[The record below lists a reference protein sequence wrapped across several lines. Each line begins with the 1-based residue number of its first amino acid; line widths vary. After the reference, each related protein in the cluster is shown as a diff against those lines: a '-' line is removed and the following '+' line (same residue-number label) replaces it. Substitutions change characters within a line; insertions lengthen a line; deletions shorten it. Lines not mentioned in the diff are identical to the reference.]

1 MTTAT
6 TTTKDRTKNTKT
18 TTNAATPAERRGRP
32 ESELRAAARKEGL
45 TMKELAALMG
55 VSASHLSQVG
65 TGKKPWTP
73 NLREK
78 AIAVLGEVPGQGIV
92 YRQGGEVDSESTFI
106 RERAREIGL
115 TMLELSDRSG
125 VSYGYLTQ
133 VARGRRAMGP
143 KAQAQIES
151 VLGVAAK
158 VAPATLANRQG
169 NVVNGDD
176 SSFIREAARALG
188 LTMRELAARVGVSAS
203 YLSQVARGKKCMG
216 VKLQANVEAVLGG
229 QAKVESARCP
239 GLDQQAVWD
248 QMKVLN
254 VSQNEVA
261 RRAGVSSGH
270 LSQIMNGQ
278 RNPSA
283 TVLKKLHGA
292 LFQSTKADE
301 RVMPVAMKVLGW
313 KKGDR
318 SGMVV
323 HGARGRDGT
332 ARGGAVRVGGRVPW
346 GAEVEYAFRAG
357 YDGSGRVSVE
367 HVVAPSYSALL
378 MQPEAEAA

>member
-6 TTTKDRTKNTKT
+6 TTTTKRTNTTET
-18 TTNAATPAERRGRP
+18 TTNVAATAERMGRP
-32 ESELRAAARKEGL
+32 ESELRAAARKRGL
-45 TMKELAALMG
+45 TVKELAALMG

-78 AIAVLGEVPGQGIV
+78 AMAVLGEVPGQGIV
-92 YRQGGEVDSESTFI
+92 YRQNEEVTAESNFI
-106 RERAREIGL
+106 RETARTMGM

-133 VARGRRAMGP
+133 VAKGRRSMGP
-143 KAQAQIES
+143 KAQASIES
-151 VLGVAAK
+151 ALGAPAR
-158 VAPATLANRQG
+158 VAPAKLANRQG
-169 NVVNGDD
+169 EVVNDG
-176 SSFIREAARALG
+176 SSNFIREAARALG
-188 LTMRELAARVGVSAS
+188 LTMRELAEKVGVSAS
-203 YLSQVARGKKCMG
+203 YLSMVARGHRSMG
-216 VKLQANVEAVLGG
+216 VKLQARVEAVLGG
-229 QAKVESARCP
+229 RAKVASAQCP
-239 GLDQQAVWD
+239 DIDRQFIWEQMEELD
-248 QMKVLN
+248 

-261 RRAGVSSGH
+261 RRAGISSGH

-278 RNPSA
+278 RIPSA
-283 TVLKKLHGA
+283 TVLRKLHGA
-292 LFQSTKADE
+292 LFQRRQGEE
-301 RVMPVAMKVLGW
+301 RVMPVALKVMGW
-313 KKGDR
+313 KKGER

-346 GAEVEYAFRAG
+346 GAEVEYAFHAG

-367 HVVAPSYSALL
+367 HVVAPGYSALL
-378 MQPEAEAA
+378 SAPRSA

>member
-6 TTTKDRTKNTKT
+6 TTTTNQTRNTKART
-18 TTNAATPAERRGRP
+18 DEAETVARKGKP
-32 ESELRAAARKEGL
+32 ESELRAAARDKGL

-73 NLREK
+73 SLREK
-78 AIAVLGEVPGQGIV
+78 AIAVLGEVPGQGVV
-92 YRQGGEVDSESTFI
+92 YRQNAEVTSESTFI
-106 RERAREIGL
+106 REQARSMGM

-133 VARGRRAMGP
+133 VARGRRQMGV

-151 VLGVAAK
+151 VLGTRAR
-158 VAPATLANRQG
+158 VAPAKLANRQG
-169 NVVNGDD
+169 DVIEGDA

-188 LTMRELAARVGVSAS
+188 IPMKELAEKVGVSAG
-203 YLSQVARGKKCMG
+203 YLSQVARGHRNMG
-216 VKLQANVEAVLGG
+216 VKLQAQVEAVLG
-229 QAKVESARCP
+229 QRAKVASARCP
-239 GLDQQAVWD
+239 DVDRQFIWQQMD
-248 QMKVLN
+248 ELG

-261 RRAGVSSGH
+261 RRAGISSGH

-278 RNPSA
+278 RSPSGM
-283 TVLKKLHGA
+283 VLRKLHGV
-292 LFQSTKADE
+292 LFQRTKADA

-313 KKGDR
+313 KKGER

-332 ARGGAVRVGGRVPW
+332 ARGGAVRIGGRVPW
-346 GAEVEYAFRAG
+346 GAKAEFAYRAG

-367 HVVAPSYSALL
+367 HVVAPGISVLL
-378 MQPEAEAA
+378 KQPEPSAA

>member
-6 TTTKDRTKNTKT
+6 TTTINSTKT
-18 TTNAATPAERRGRP
+18 TTDAAASEERRGRP
-32 ESELRAAARKEGL
+32 ESELRAAARKRGL
-45 TMKELAALMG
+45 TLKELAALMG

-78 AIAVLGEVPGQGIV
+78 AVAVLGEVPGQGIV
-92 YRQGGEVDSESTFI
+92 YRQTREVNSESSFI
-106 RERAREIGL
+106 RERAREIGI

-133 VARGRRAMGP
+133 VARGRRNMGP
-143 KAQAQIES
+143 KVQASIES
-151 VLGVAAK
+151 ALNAPAK
-158 VAPATLANRQG
+158 VAPAKLVNRQCDMIE
-169 NVVNGDD
+169 GDG
-176 SSFIREAARALG
+176 SSFIRETARALG
-188 LTMRELAARVGVSAS
+188 MTMRELAEKVGVSAS
-203 YLSQVARGKKCMG
+203 YLSMVARGHRHMG
-216 VKLQANVEAVLGG
+216 VKLQARVEAVLGG
-229 QAKVESARCP
+229 QAKVASAQCP
-239 GLDQQAVWD
+239 DIDRQFVWQQMD
-248 QMKVLN
+248 ELG

-261 RRAGVSSGH
+261 RRAGISSGH

-283 TVLKKLHGA
+283 VVLRKLHGA
-292 LFQSTKADE
+292 LFRRTQDPE

-313 KKGDR
+313 KKGER
-318 SGMVV
+318 TGMVV
-323 HGARGRDGT
+323 HGARGRNGT

-357 YDGSGRVSVE
+357 YDGTGKVSVE
-367 HVVAPSYSALL
+367 HVVVPGYSTLL
-378 MQPEAEAA
+378 MQPEAATA